1 MANKRAYHNL
11 VIDTATGVG
20 VDGAS
25 ITVYT
30 AGTTT
35 KVTIYSDADG
45 TAESNPVTS
54 DAYGRFVFY
63 ADPGLYDLKIS
74 GSEFTAYTL
83 EDVTISPTYERQLV
97 SDPTSGQYRVKGVRL
112 DSGKQILVTYDG
124 TAES

>member
-11 VIDTATGVG
+11 VIDTATGAG
-20 VDGAS
+20 VEAS
-25 ITVYT
+25 ITVYS

-45 TAESNPVTS
+45 SAQSNPVSTDS
-54 DAYGRFVFY
+54 YGRFVFY
-63 ADPGLYDLKIS
+63 ADPGLYDIRVS
-74 GSEFTAYTL
+74 GTEFTAYTL
-83 EDVTISPTYERQLV
+83 EDVTISPTYDRQVV

>member
-11 VIDTATGVG
+11 VIDTATGAG
-20 VDGAS
+20 VEAS
-25 ITVYT
+25 ITVYS

-45 TAESNPVTS
+45 SAQSNPVSTDS
-54 DAYGRFVFY
+54 YGRFVFY
-63 ADPGLYDLKIS
+63 ADPGLYDIRVS
-74 GSEFTAYTL
+74 GTEFTAYTL
-83 EDVTISPTYERQLV
+83 EDVTISPTYDRLVV

-112 DSGKQILVTYDG
+112 DSGKQILVTYDE